1 VVERLSTCP
10 AVSVVEANPL
20 TGSVLIRHTGPFS
33 KIATFAGEGK
43 IFIVTAD
50 IVSPITVTNRAAAN
64 LAWLEEQFTQLSG
77 GRLDL
82 RSAILIGLLALSVAQ
97 ITRGEI
103 MAPAVTLLWYA
114 VQLIGVD
121 KPITPPTSKDSP

>member
-1 VVERLSTCP
+1 M
-10 AVSVVEANPL
+10 
-20 TGSVLIRHTGPFS
+20 
-33 KIATFAGEGK
+33 
-43 IFIVTAD
+43 FIVTAD
-50 IVSPITVTNRAAAN
+50 IAPPITVTSLAAAN
-64 LAWLEEQFTQLSG
+64 LTWLEGYFTQLSG

-121 KPITPPTSKDSP
+121 KPITPHQ

>member
-1 VVERLSTCP
+1 
-10 AVSVVEANPL
+10 VSAVEANPL
-20 TGSVLIRHTGPFS
+20 TGSVLIRHSGPFS
-33 KIATFAGEGK
+33 GIAAFAGEGK
-43 IFIVTAD
+43 MFIVTAD
-50 IVSPITVTNRAAAN
+50 IASSITVTNRAAAN

-82 RSAILIGLLALSVAQ
+82 RSAILIGLLALSIAQ

-114 VQLIGVD
+114 VQLMGVD
-121 KPITPPTSKDSP
+121 KPITHPTGKDSPHDR